1 MLKNHWS
8 LRVERD
14 EGDHHGT
21 GFGYSSAQLSVH
33 TEEVIKKQSNALL
46 AVTAITCCNNYCNLH
61 ADLLGSNNAASTA
74 SAGTKRKAI
83 KSPKLIYRKRDPA
96 KPTGSTV
103 MLTQTTRDHR
113 TITRAWDDTYL
124 CRTAQLLAGQAARS
138 KSFLSHCSK
147 ASGTVLASAVMR
159 SSYFDDS
166 WRRSDLLKTS

>member
-1 MLKNHWS
+1 MMLKNHWS

-113 TITRAWDDTYL
+113 TITRAWDIRTY
-124 CRTAQLLAGQAARS
+124 AKQRS
-138 KSFLSHCSK
+138 YWLVKLQDQSRFYLIVPKRVVQC
-147 ASGTVLASAVMR
+147 
-159 SSYFDDS
+159 
-166 WRRSDLLKTS
+166 